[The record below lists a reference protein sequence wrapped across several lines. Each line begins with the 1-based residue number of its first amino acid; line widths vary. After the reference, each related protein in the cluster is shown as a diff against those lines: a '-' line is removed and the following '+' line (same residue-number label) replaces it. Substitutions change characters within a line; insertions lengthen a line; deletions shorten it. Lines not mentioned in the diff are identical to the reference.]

1 MATNV
6 SLFPGSE
13 STEETPALNTRA
25 TGPAVTVGIPSA
37 TWRMLASQIRTEPL
51 PSNLDAA
58 FDTMRGY
65 LSRAKYRTGGYLAR
79 AKKVLAL
86 EKVYGKMSD
95 GALREKAL
103 DLRAL
108 YRTGKEK
115 KRDLLH
121 AMAVVREV
129 ASRKRSEK
137 HYLVQVAGGLAMA
150 DGCVAE
156 MATGEGKTL
165 TATLAATVFGWRG
178 KGCHVLTV
186 NDYLAK
192 RDAELMRG
200 VYEFLGLTVAFIQG
214 DFKPDE
220 RREAYRADI
229 TYCTNKEVC
238 ADFLRDRLALGRLRD
253 LPAALLG
260 KMLYGQGTERL
271 VMRGLAAA
279 IVDEADSILVDEA
292 VTPLIISGEAPNEE
306 QVEAF
311 KQAADV
317 ALRLVQQKHYT
328 VNPRYREV
336 ELTDEGF
343 HYVMDLTE
351 GLGGVW
357 NGARRAEELV
367 TQALTAR
374 EFYLRG
380 KQYVVAKGCGGAADA
395 CDPEEEKVVI
405 VDEFTGRLMP
415 DRTWREGL
423 HQAIEAKEQ
432 LHINPPKDTY
442 ARMSFQRFFRSYRT
456 LAGMTGTGL
465 EARREFWQIY
475 HLPVVLIP
483 TNKPCIRTQYRD
495 VVFATED
502 AKYKAIVA
510 EIQRLHATGQ
520 PLLIGTRSVKH
531 SERLSEML
539 QALGLDHQVLNAV
552 RHAEEAQIVAGA
564 GAMHRITVATN
575 MAGRGTDIKLARGV
589 PELGGLAVVAAER
602 NETRRV
608 DRQLF
613 GRAARQGDP
622 GRAQAYVS
630 LEDELLERNA
640 PKLVK
645 VFRGMHRMAGD
656 GPLKNPLLGVLF
668 KRAQAK
674 AQRMARAQRKMV
686 LTTDDWLDESLG
698 FAGSE

>member
-6 SLFPGSE
+6 SIFPGSE
-13 STEETPALNTRA
+13 SSESTMPQSRA
-25 TGPAVTVGIPSA
+25 SGPAVEIGIPSA
-37 TWRMLASQIRTEPL
+37 TWRMLASQVRTEPL

-58 FDTMRGY
+58 FDTARGY
-65 LSRAKYRTGGYLAR
+65 IARLKYRTGSYLAR
-79 AKKVLAL
+79 AKRVLAL
-86 EKVYGKMSD
+86 DPLYLKLADSD
-95 GALREKAL
+95 LRQKAF

-108 YRTGKEK
+108 FRTGKDK
-115 KRDLLH
+115 PRDLLH
-121 AMAVVREV
+121 AMAIIREV
-129 ASRKRSEK
+129 AYRKREEK
-137 HYLVQVAGGLAMA
+137 HYLVQVAGALAMT
-150 DGCVAE
+150 DGCIAE

-165 TATLAATVFGWRG
+165 TAVLAATIFGWRG

-192 RDAELMRG
+192 RDAELMAP
-200 VYEFLGLTVAFIQG
+200 VYEFLGLSVSSISG
-214 DFKPDE
+214 DFKPDQ
-220 RREAYRADI
+220 RRAAYRADI

-238 ADFLRDRLALGRLRD
+238 ADFLRDRLALGRTKD
-253 LPAALLG
+253 LSGALLG
-260 KMLYGQGTERL
+260 KMLYGAGTDKL

-317 ALRLVQQKHYT
+317 SSRMVQQKHYT
-328 VNPRYREV
+328 VNHRYREV

-374 EFYLRG
+374 EFYLKG
-380 KQYVVAKGCGGAADA
+380 KQYVVAKGVPSGGAEA
-395 CDPEEEKVVI
+395 CDPDEPKVVI

-432 LHINPPKDTY
+432 IHINPPKDTY
-442 ARMSFQRFFRSYRT
+442 ARLSFQRFFRSYRT

-483 TNKPCIRTQYRD
+483 TNKPNIRRNHKD

-502 AKYKAIVA
+502 AKYKAIVR
-510 EIQRLHATGQ
+510 EIQRLHMTGQ
-520 PLLIGTRSVKH
+520 PILIGTRSVKH

-589 PELGGLAVVAAER
+589 REIGGLAVLAAER
-602 NETRRV
+602 NETKRV

-622 GRAQAYVS
+622 GRAQAYVC
-630 LEDELLERNA
+630 LEDELLQRNT
-640 PKLVK
+640 PRLVRL
-645 VFRGMHRMAGD
+645 FRALCGKSD
-656 GPLKNPLLGVLF
+656 KPLHNPFLTLLF
-668 KRAQAK
+668 HRAQSK
-674 AQRMARAQRKMV
+674 AQRMARSQRKMV

-698 FAGSE
+698 FAGTE